1 MIGNRQKLEGA
12 LWVLAHGSS
21 EENELTIPVVSNSA
35 DLDENQIRW
44 ELHALRLFAVESGAY
59 LGCSGDP
66 SRYDRLLAA
75 LYGPMV
81 REYRESSNPQASL
94 DFQTLKARVELY
106 RQVVETTEACETSPE
121 NLVRRVGQLFAE
133 LCKSTDSNVADVG
146 SSVFLAV
153 ARQAKHVA
161 ELVVMDDGLP

>member
-1 MIGNRQKLEGA
+1 MTGNKQQLEGA
-12 LWVLAHGSS
+12 LWLLARGSS
-21 EENELTIPVVSNSA
+21 GENDLTISIVRNSA

-66 SRYDRLLAA
+66 GRYDRLLAA

-81 REYRESSNPQASL
+81 REYREDSNPQASL
-94 DFQTLKARVELY
+94 DFQTLKARVEMY
-106 RQVVETTEACETSPE
+106 RRVVGAAEESETSPE

-133 LCKSTDSNVADVG
+133 LCKATDANAADAG
-146 SSVFLAV
+146 SSVFMAT

-161 ELVVMDDGLP
+161 ELVVMNEGAP

>member
-1 MIGNRQKLEGA
+1 MTENKQQLEGA
-12 LWVLAHGSS
+12 LWILARGSI
-21 EENELTIPVVSNSA
+21 EENDLTISIVRNSA
-35 DLDENQIRW
+35 DVDENQILW

-59 LGCSGDP
+59 LGCSGDA
-66 SRYDRLLAA
+66 SLYDRLLAA

-81 REYRESSNPQASL
+81 REYREDSNPKASL

-106 RQVVETTEACETSPE
+106 RQVVETAGESETSPE

-133 LCKSTDSNVADVG
+133 LCKTADTNVADAG
-146 SSVFLAV
+146 SSVFMGA

-161 ELVVMDDGLP
+161 EIMALGEGS